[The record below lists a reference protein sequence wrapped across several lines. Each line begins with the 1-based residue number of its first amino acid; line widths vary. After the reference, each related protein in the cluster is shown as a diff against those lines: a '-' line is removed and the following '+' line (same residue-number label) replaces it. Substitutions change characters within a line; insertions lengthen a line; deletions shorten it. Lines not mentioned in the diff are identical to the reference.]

1 MGNLQKL
8 RAGTINGAE
17 AIGLSQD
24 LGNLEPGKLADLV
37 VLDKDPLQDI
47 QNTVSI
53 LFVMVISTDIL
64 SETAPKRRIGS
75 LDLTSSD
82 SRGPHLWP
90 SDTKPEFHELSA
102 LRQSGLIR
110 LPARGD
116 RYDLRPPS

>member
-53 LFVMVISTDIL
+53 LFVMSFQQIFFQKQHRSVELEVLIWLLLIAVAL
-64 SETAPKRRIGS
+64 IFGHQIPNR
-75 LDLTSSD
+75 SSM
-82 SRGPHLWP
+82 SFQRCGNLV
-90 SDTKPEFHELSA
+90 
-102 LRQSGLIR
+102 
-110 LPARGD
+110 
-116 RYDLRPPS
+116 